1 MAGKCGL
8 GLPVDWAWEIPAR
21 RRCPPGTPPGTLAP
35 MFRVW
40 GKRRL
45 GGVSGA
51 DTRGSRKAWDHPDN
65 SGSILFRTQCSG
77 SRWAPGGHSVTS
89 AHPGVEGK
97 LFRATRPL
105 LAKDGLVGAG
115 TQFACEAVPAGG
127 GEAFPEEYSE
137 LAAAGLARCRGP
149 QVFRRWVG
157 RHSQRIMGKEVS
169 FHPEPASGS
178 GVSGSFP
185 FPWLQRHG
193 PGGRPA
199 WSEEVTPNRGRR

>member
-1 MAGKCGL
+1 MGDGRGSASRALVRRPGAVGVWAGDASGL
-8 GLPVDWAWEIPAR
+8 AVVRDGEIGPR
-21 RRCPPGTPPGTLAP
+21 RRSPPGTPPGTLAP

-105 LAKDGLVGAG
+105 LVKA
-115 TQFACEAVPAGG
+115 
-127 GEAFPEEYSE
+127 
-137 LAAAGLARCRGP
+137 
-149 QVFRRWVG
+149 
-157 RHSQRIMGKEVS
+157 MG
-169 FHPEPASGS
+169 
-178 GVSGSFP
+178 
-185 FPWLQRHG
+185 W
-193 PGGRPA
+193 
-199 WSEEVTPNRGRR
+199 